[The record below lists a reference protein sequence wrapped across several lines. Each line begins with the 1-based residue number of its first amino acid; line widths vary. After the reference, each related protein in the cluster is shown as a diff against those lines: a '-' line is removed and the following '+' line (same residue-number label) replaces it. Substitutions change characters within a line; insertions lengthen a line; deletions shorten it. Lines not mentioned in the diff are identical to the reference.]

1 MTRTDTCLSVTAVC
15 CDAGVIGLVLLL
27 YFGANSA
34 FCGYTL
40 SRCWLIVES
49 RYPELQEQV
58 RAPYPEIAYRAYGTP
73 FK

>member
-1 MTRTDTCLSVTAVC
+1 M
-15 CDAGVIGLVLLL
+15 IGLVMLL

-58 RAPYPEIAYRAYGTP
+58 RAPYPEIAYRAFGNP
-73 FK
+73 LK